1 MAIQKF
7 VTFNT
12 LNKYEQIASKDCTIS
27 LKILEN
33 SGNYLI
39 HKDILRHQILKKQ
52 GTLSTKNRSEV
63 SGGGRKPWKQ
73 KGTGQARAGSNRSP
87 LWRGGG
93 VIFGPKPKSVTFK
106 LNKKERN
113 LSLQT
118 LLYNHRKNIYIRP
131 EHFLTVTKT
140 KNLVLKLKSLDVNLN
155 KKILFVV
162 SKKTN
167 NLFLSLRN
175 LPNVDFILA
184 SNLNTFSI
192 FESHKIIITL
202 PALNDLK
209 EIYCD

>member
-118 LLYNHRKNIYIRP
+118 LLYNHRKNIYIIP